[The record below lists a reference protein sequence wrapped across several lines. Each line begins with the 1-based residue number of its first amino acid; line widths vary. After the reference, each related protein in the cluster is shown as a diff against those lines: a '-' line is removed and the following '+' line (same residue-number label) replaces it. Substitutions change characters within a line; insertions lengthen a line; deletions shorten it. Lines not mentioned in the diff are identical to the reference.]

1 MKMPLHVFADFSKGW
16 YKFYFLLICEL
27 FMYSGIKHL
36 SILCVADI
44 FSFFVAYVF
53 SVFVVPYREEQFKFL
68 MYAAL
73 TIFSY
78 TWHLL

>member
-1 MKMPLHVFADFSKGW
+1 MKMPLHVFADFSKGL

-36 SILCVADI
+36 SILSVADI
-44 FSFFVAYVF
+44 FSCFVAYMF
-53 SVFVVPYREEQFKFL
+53 NVFVVPYREEQFRFL
-68 MYAAL
+68 MHATV
-73 TIFSY
+73 TIVSY